1 MKRIILYTA
10 VAFSSGLFF
19 TLIYNSIVNAANW
32 ESNIPQ
38 SITAT
43 RDFFVV
49 ANPGTFFQWVDPT
62 NMLLTLLALILFWKK
77 SSSIRLFLGI
87 ALLFY
92 VSSMILTFTY
102 FYPRNE
108 VLFLSKQLPD
118 TETLRKTASEWG
130 RMGWVRSLLSLAG
143 LFCTFLALDKATS
156 STENNQ
162 LKNTIRNEKTAA
174 NSSLAK
180 AGQRT

>member
-1 MKRIILYTA
+1 MKRIILYAA

-19 TLIYNSIVNAANW
+19 TLIYNSVVNAANW

-49 ANPGTFFQWVDPT
+49 ANPGTFFQLVDPT
-62 NMLLTLLALILFWKK
+62 NMLLVVLALILFWKK
-77 SSSIRLFLGI
+77 SSIRLYLGI
-87 ALLFY
+87 ALLCY
-92 VSSMILTFTY
+92 ITSMILTFTY

-108 VLFLSKQLPD
+108 IMFLSEQLPD
-118 TETLRKTASEWG
+118 TELLKKAASEWG

-143 LFCTFLALDKATS
+143 LVCTFISLEKATRQTQGS
-156 STENNQ
+156 
-162 LKNTIRNEKTAA
+162 
-174 NSSLAK
+174 
-180 AGQRT
+180 

>member
-1 MKRIILYTA
+1 MKRIVLYAA

-43 RDFFVV
+43 KEFFVI
-49 ANPGTFFQWVDPT
+49 ANPGTFFQLVDPV
-62 NMLLTLLALILFWKK
+62 NMLLILFALILYWKK

-87 ALLFY
+87 ALLCF

-108 VLFLSKQLPD
+108 IMFLSEQLPD
-118 TETLRKTASEWG
+118 TGTLKKAASEWG
-130 RMGWVRSLLSLAG
+130 RMNWVRSLLSLGG
-143 LFCTFLALDKATS
+143 LFCSFIALDKAMS
-156 STENNQ
+156 STQ
-162 LKNTIRNEKTAA
+162 KLT
-174 NSSLAK
+174 
-180 AGQRT
+180 